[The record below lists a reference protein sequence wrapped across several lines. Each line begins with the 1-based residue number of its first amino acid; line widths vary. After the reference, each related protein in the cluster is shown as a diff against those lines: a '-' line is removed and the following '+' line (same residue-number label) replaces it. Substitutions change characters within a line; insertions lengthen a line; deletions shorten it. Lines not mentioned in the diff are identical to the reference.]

1 MVEVVVVGAS
11 VVVGATVFVVVGAAV
26 VVVVVVV
33 DVDVEDVEVA
43 GTVVSELS
51 SDDPHAAATRAT
63 DAHTS
68 RYLFM
73 FAP

>member
-1 MVEVVVVGAS
+1 MVGAS
-11 VVVGATVFVVVGAAV
+11 VVVGATVFVVVGAA
-26 VVVVVVV
+26 VVVVVV